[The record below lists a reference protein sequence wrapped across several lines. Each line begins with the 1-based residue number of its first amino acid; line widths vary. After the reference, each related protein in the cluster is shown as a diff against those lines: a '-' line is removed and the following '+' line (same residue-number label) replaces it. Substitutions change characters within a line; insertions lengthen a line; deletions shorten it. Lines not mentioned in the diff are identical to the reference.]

1 MNLGHA
7 PKGPGRLSEGCL
19 HAQALSGWGTLDPA
33 LGRPEG
39 PHAGFPKG
47 AAMVSAGGIVTA
59 RSGRTPV
66 RRLHVDALLKKCNLR
81 SIGTPGT
88 RELQYIS
95 TIPRNRTCVGNAS
108 FWEHKTL
115 TPSAIPV
122 PNADL
127 FPNGNAGTGTTPSP
141 SAPTSRPRRQG
152 ITLPPLRHPTHCG
165 VAAVPDAA
173 IQQAD

>member
-1 MNLGHA
+1 MRGHLG
-7 PKGPGRLSEGCL
+7 
-19 HAQALSGWGTLDPA
+19 GWSALDPA

-39 PHAGFPKG
+39 PQAGSPKG
-47 AAMVSAGGIVTA
+47 AAMVSAGGILVA

-88 RELQYIS
+88 RELQYTS
-95 TIPRNRTCVGNAS
+95 TIPRNRIDVGNAS
-108 FWEHKTL
+108 FWERKTL

-127 FPNGNAGTGTTPSP
+127 FPNGKLGTGTTPSP
-141 SAPTSRPRRQG
+141 SAPTSRPSRQG
-152 ITLPPLRHPTHCG
+152 ITPPPLRHPIHCG
-165 VAAVPDAA
+165 LAAMLCAA
-173 IQQAD
+173 IQQAC